1 MTARRRCKG
10 ENAQGED
17 CGAAPLKGSDFCL
30 AHSDQE
36 TRASTG
42 FGGPQEGSGRPRNP
56 RAVDIL
62 RERLEQQAD
71 AVLNV
76 LWDGLE
82 ADTHTVVGSGESAE
96 LEILPDHRVRLLAAK
111 EILDRAYGRP
121 KQATEVSGVGGDA
134 IKVQAADMS
143 DPAVRA
149 WALDMVRERAGN
161 VDD

>member
-1 MTARRRCKG
+1 M
-10 ENAQGED
+10 
-17 CGAAPLKGSDFCL
+17 
-30 AHSDQE
+30 
-36 TRASTG
+36 
-42 FGGPQEGSGRPRNP
+42 
-56 RAVDIL
+56 DIL